1 MGSIFLDMAM
11 SLDGFI
17 CGPNGEDAGLHD
29 WYFATPGAAV
39 EVVDELLHTI
49 GAIVMGK
56 QAFGDAPD
64 GFDTPYKVPHFIV
77 THASLPTI
85 SRDGATFTFVTEGIE
100 GALVQA
106 QTAAGGKDVCVAGGA
121 TIAQQCI
128 NAGLLDELQI
138 HLVPIL
144 VGGGKRLFDGLSDT
158 PIKLERTRVIES
170 RYATHLRFRVVTS

>member
-85 SRDGATFTFVTEGIE
+85 SRDGATLPLLRRASKVRWYRPRQQLVAKMCVSRVGPLLLNNASTLACSMNSRFILCRYSLAGVNACST
-100 GALVQA
+100 ALV
-106 QTAAGGKDVCVAGGA
+106 
-121 TIAQQCI
+121 
-128 NAGLLDELQI
+128 I
-138 HLVPIL
+138 HQ
-144 VGGGKRLFDGLSDT
+144 SN
-158 PIKLERTRVIES
+158 
-170 RYATHLRFRVVTS
+170 